1 MVERI
6 LTSNFKKLNSGKN
19 LQYDSINILEQ
30 EVVQKNIDIFKK
42 FFESLENY
50 DSQYWSI
57 YYSDNKKLI
66 NIDIGE
72 YKILE
77 IGPEY
82 FSMIVDI
89 TLFNT
94 NDYKFLLNNLSDEQ
108 KSIFENDFSDDFV
121 NLYITSEISNKE
133 FEILTAAQNIA
144 LSKVFGDTYNTPKN
158 HDNEELLDY
167 FSISKSTNLDEHIN
181 SVDEKFIKLL
191 SGESSTIEYK
201 ETMFDEPNQGPK
213 ISGHIMF
220 DEVIRCIAG
229 MANSTTGGSLLV
241 GVHDIELDELTG
253 LHSIKDEFSKIVNK
267 QFRSEDD
274 FLLKLS
280 GALKKVFDL
289 PFIVTLSI
297 DFLEIEQKS
306 EKKKF
311 LHIFIPAYTQPIFV
325 KFQSE
330 LNPLGTK
337 SELFFV
343 RSINSTENLSIK
355 ETIEYLTFRF
365 PNFIQSITSKW
376 VLKNA

>member
-19 LQYDSINILEQ
+19 LQYDSIKILEQ
-30 EVVQKNIDIFKK
+30 DVVQKNIGIFKK

-57 YYSDNKKLI
+57 YYSDNNKLI

-72 YKILE
+72 YKIVE
-77 IGPEY
+77 IGTGY

-121 NLYITSEISNKE
+121 NLFITSEISNKE

-144 LSKVFGDTYNTPKN
+144 LSKVFGDTYNTPTN
-158 HDNEELLDY
+158 HDNEELLNY
-167 FSISKSTNLDEHIN
+167 FSISKLINQDEHIN
-181 SVDEKFIKLL
+181 SVDEKFVKLL

-220 DEVIRCIAG
+220 DEVIRCVAG
-229 MANSTTGGSLLV
+229 MANSTTGGSLLI

-297 DFLEIEQKS
+297 DFLEIEQKYG
-306 EKKKF
+306 KKKF

-365 PNFIQSITSKW
+365 PNFIQSITSK
-376 VLKNA
+376 

>member
-1 MVERI
+1 MLLMVERI
-6 LTSNFKKLNSGKN
+6 LTSNFKKLNSGKY
-19 LQYDSINILEQ
+19 LKFDSIKILEQ
-30 EVVQKNIDIFKK
+30 DVVQKNIDIFKK

-57 YYSDNKKLI
+57 YYSDNNKLI

-72 YKILE
+72 YKIVE
-77 IGPEY
+77 IGPGY

-121 NLYITSEISNKE
+121 NLFITSEISNKE

-158 HDNEELLDY
+158 HDNEELLNY
-167 FSISKSTNLDEHIN
+167 FSISKLINQDEHIN
-181 SVDEKFIKLL
+181 SVDEKFVKLL

-201 ETMFDEPNQGPK
+201 ETMFDEPNQGTK

-297 DFLEIEQKS
+297 DFLEIEQKYG
-306 EKKKF
+306 KKKF

-365 PNFIQSITSKW
+365 PNFIQSITSK
-376 VLKNA
+376 